1 VSIGKR
7 GNLDAGFTQGEVDQI
22 LRSKFDG
29 EMNLRVMAGLVG
41 SEIRGPNDLSNLHS
55 KDFKINFVENTQA

>member
-1 VSIGKR
+1 VSIGR
-7 GNLDAGFTQGEVDQI
+7 EGNLDAGFTKGEVDAI
-22 LRSKFDG
+22 LREKFNG

-41 SEIRGPNDLSNLHS
+41 SDIRGPSDLTSLHS